1 MNKKRSRLSAAL
13 RARERKC
20 WIRTLEWESYYA
32 SKWEIEAD
40 EVQDDDEVK
49 EDGPPMDDLTL
60 IRFVRQLSPGISQ
73 ESKPRR
79 YWRRR
84 ILRHFKRFGIV
95 SLYLPKP
102 SINPFS
108 PRRDWRRRFLRQS
121 KRYGKAILPNKS
133 LTPNPSIIRKPR
145 SVWRRRLLRQVKR
158 YGDVSLPEYVTP
170 RPLIMNLD

>member
-1 MNKKRSRLSAAL
+1 MNKKRRRLSAAL
-13 RARERKC
+13 RARERKW

-32 SKWEIEAD
+32 SKWEIEDD
-40 EVQDDDEVK
+40 EVKADDDEVK

-102 SINPFS
+102 SINLFS
-108 PRRDWRRRFLRQS
+108 LRRDWRRRFLRQS
-121 KRYGKAILPNKS
+121 KRYGKAIL
-133 LTPNPSIIRKPR
+133 TPNPSIIRTPR

-158 YGDVSLPEYVTP
+158 YGEVSLPKYVTP